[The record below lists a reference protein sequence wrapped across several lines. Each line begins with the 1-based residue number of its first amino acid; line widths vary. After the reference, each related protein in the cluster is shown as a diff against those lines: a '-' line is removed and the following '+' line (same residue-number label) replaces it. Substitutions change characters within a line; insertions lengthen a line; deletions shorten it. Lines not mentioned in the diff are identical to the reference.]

1 MHTRSTM
8 DKEMGDFSGIQKMV
22 TRMRLWE
29 LPDRYVLEPTDCMA
43 SQFLSIDRSTGD
55 LSYKSQLPDS
65 NVPHA
70 QIVFGLV
77 GILRLVAGT
86 YALVITSRQH
96 LGMYKGHPIYRVKS
110 MKVLPC
116 NNNLHKATPEE
127 KKEEAH
133 FVHLLKTLQST
144 PGLYFSYDVDLT
156 LNAER
161 YQAVAM
167 SEQPSLWKHADDRF
181 LWNNQLMQELIAQ
194 KMEPYIL
201 PVIQGSFQTIES
213 VAKGKPVKVSL
224 IARRSMRRAGTRMW
238 RRGADLEG
246 NVANFVESE
255 QILES
260 QGYFASYT
268 QLRGSIPVL
277 WEQIVDLTYKPTIKT
292 VNYEN
297 TPKAVERH
305 FNDLQKRYGDVLA
318 IDLINQEG
326 SEGVL
331 SVAFGEAMQKISNK
345 HIRYLAFDFHRICGH
360 IHFERLSALY
370 DDIREDL
377 SRQGY
382 YLRDPSGKVLQEQK
396 GVVRTNCIDCLD
408 RTNVTQSLIG
418 RKALEVQLE
427 RIGIFEP
434 NNTIAQFEDLETKY
448 KFLWA
453 DHGDDISIQY
463 SGTGALKGD
472 FVRFGQRT
480 IRGLLQDGYN
490 SAARYYLNNFRDGI
504 KQDSIDLVAGHYQVT
519 PGGPPALQ
527 LSLKD
532 SFALPSALAAF
543 MAGAYFTS
551 ISARQLGSDVYQY
564 LYTLVLAGVTGGIAA
579 VVRSQ
584 GRNLT
589 DRPRLCK
596 LE

>member
-1 MHTRSTM
+1 M
-8 DKEMGDFSGIQKMV
+8 DKEMGDFSGIQKMC

-29 LPDRYVLEPTDCMA
+29 LPDKFVLEPTDSMA
-43 SQFLSIDRSTGD
+43 SRFLAIDRSSGD
-55 LSYKSQLPDS
+55 FSYMSQLPDS

-86 YALVITSRQH
+86 YALVITGRQN
-96 LGMYKGHPIYRVKS
+96 LGLYKGHPIYRATS
-110 MKVLPC
+110 LRVLSC

-127 KKEEAH
+127 KRDEAH
-133 FVHLLKTLQST
+133 FVGLLKALEST

-156 LNAER
+156 LNAGR
-161 YQAVAM
+161 FQSVAM
-167 SEQPSLWKHADDRF
+167 SERPSIWKHADDRF
-181 LWNNQLMQELIAQ
+181 LWNKQLMQELIEQ
-194 KMEPYIL
+194 KLDPYIL

-213 VAKGKPVKVSL
+213 LAKGKAVKVTL

-238 RRGADLEG
+238 RRGADLDG

-260 QGYFASYT
+260 EGYFASYT

-277 WEQIVDLTYKPTIKT
+277 WEQIVDLSYKPTIKT

-297 TPKAVERH
+297 TAKVVERH
-305 FNDLQKRYGDVLA
+305 FNDLHKRYGDVLA
-318 IDLINQEG
+318 IDLINQQG

-331 SVAFGEAMQKISNK
+331 SVAYGEAMQKISNE
-345 HIRYLAFDFHRICGH
+345 HIRYLPFDFHQICGH
-360 IHFERLSALY
+360 IHFERLSTLY
-370 DDIREDL
+370 DEIQADL
-377 SRQGY
+377 TKQGY
-382 YLRDPSGKVLQEQK
+382 YLRNPSGKLLEEQT

-408 RTNVTQSLIG
+408 RTNVTQSLLG
-418 RKALEVQLE
+418 RKALEVQLQ

-434 NNTIAQFEDLETKY
+434 NNKVTQFEGLEEKF

-472 FVRFGQRT
+472 FVRFGHRT

-490 SAARYYLNNFRDGI
+490 SAVRYYLNNFRDGI
-504 KQDSIDLVAGHYQVT
+504 KQDSIDLIAGHYRIQPGT
-519 PGGPPALQ
+519 PSPLQ
-527 LSLKD
+527 LSLTE
-532 SFALPSALAAF
+532 SIALPGALAAF

-551 ISARQLGSDVYQY
+551 ISARQLGSDLYQY
-564 LYTLVLAGVTGGIAA
+564 LYTVVLAGVTGGIAA
-579 VVRSQ
+579 FVRMQ

-596 LE
+596 MD

>member
-1 MHTRSTM
+1 M
-8 DKEMGDFSGIQKMV
+8 DKEMGDFSGIQKMC

-29 LPDRYVLEPTDCMA
+29 LPDKFVLEPTDCMA
-43 SQFLSIDRSTGD
+43 SQFLSIDRSSGD
-55 LSYKSQLPDS
+55 LTYTSQLPDS
-65 NVPHA
+65 SVPHA

-86 YALVITSRQH
+86 YALVITGRQS
-96 LGMYKGHPIYRVKS
+96 LGMYKGHPIYRVTS
-110 MKVLPC
+110 LRVLSC
-116 NNNLHKATPEE
+116 NNALHEATAEE
-127 KKEEAH
+127 KKDEAH
-133 FVHLLKTLQST
+133 FLGLLKVLEKT

-156 LNAER
+156 LNAGSF
-161 YQAVAM
+161 QSSSM
-167 SEQPSLWKHADDRF
+167 SERPSLWKHADDRF
-181 LWNNQLMQELIAQ
+181 LWNKVLMQELIEQ
-194 KMEPYIL
+194 KVEPYIL

-213 VAKGKPVKVSL
+213 VVKGKAVKVSL

-260 QGYFASYT
+260 EGYFASYT

-297 TPKAVERH
+297 TPQAVERH
-305 FNDLQKRYGDVLA
+305 FNDLHKHYGDVLA
-318 IDLINQEG
+318 IDLINQQG

-331 SVAFGEAMQKISNK
+331 SVAFGQAMQKISNE
-345 HIRYLAFDFHRICGH
+345 HIRYLPFDFHSICGH
-360 IHFERLSALY
+360 IHFERLSILY
-370 DDIREDL
+370 DQIQTDL
-377 SRQGY
+377 TTQGY
-382 YLRDPSGKVLQEQK
+382 YLRDPSGKLLQEQK

-408 RTNVTQSLIG
+408 RTNVTQSLLG
-418 RKALEVQLE
+418 RKALEVQLQRVGVFDE
-427 RIGIFEP
+427 Y
-434 NNTIAQFEDLETKY
+434 NTIAQFEGLEEKFKY
-448 KFLWA
+448 LWA

-472 FVRFGQRT
+472 FVRYGQRT
-480 IRGLLQDGYN
+480 IRGILQDGFN

-504 KQDSIDLVAGHYQVT
+504 KQDSIDLVAGHYQIRRGA
-519 PGGPPALQ
+519 PSPLQ
-527 LSLKD
+527 LSLGE
-532 SFALPSALAAF
+532 SLVLPGALAAF

-551 ISARQLGSDVYQY
+551 ISARQLGTDVYQY

-579 VVRSQ
+579 VVRMQ
-584 GRNLT
+584 GRRLT

-596 LE
+596 MD